1 MLISKIIRR
10 LNSLIATLF
19 LRREF
24 GLLGGIVSIIALFSL
39 LQFFSTLL
47 LSSILR
53 DTEIS
58 VVDSQKIHD
67 QQVVMEQARS
77 ALLMTSDLLN
87 RAGIYFLQDE
97 KVGSVGSWEN
107 LAEEAEV
114 SLKKSQENF
123 QAWQKLHPSEATDLA
138 QNYQMFFNGL
148 NEQLAG
154 LQKSSSIDAFFAVP
168 VQAFQSAF
176 NTSYALYQQ
185 HNEQLTDASGRGLLQ
200 SLSRAQQLFILVS
213 GILLVVAVAVWF
225 TVGRWVIFPLRTLIQ
240 HLHVMAAGDLS
251 HALKTQNSK
260 NREVKQLYDS
270 VQEMQL
276 GLQQLVC
283 EVRESS
289 QTLLLN
295 IGQLAEGNN
304 ELFQQSF
311 SQEQELAG
319 VVQHINF
326 LASRVQ
332 ENNQNA
338 LQANHRAQETR
349 DMVVGGDRIMQTVN
363 TSMQDIVSR
372 SAEMGSIVSMIET
385 VAFQTNILALNAA
398 IEAAHAGHQG
408 RGFAVVAR
416 EVGLLAQQSS
426 DSTQKI
432 QSLISHSLQGIE
444 NGNNAVTELE
454 LQLKNVIT
462 EVVRLSS
469 LLSDISTA
477 SADQDSSVSH
487 VTDRIETL
495 NNAVSK
501 TGMLIKASTETSQRL
516 LNESQRL
523 EKAVTRF
530 QMAS

>member
-1 MLISKIIRR
+1 
-10 LNSLIATLF
+10 
-19 LRREF
+19 
-24 GLLGGIVSIIALFSL
+24 
-39 LQFFSTLL
+39 
-47 LSSILR
+47 
-53 DTEIS
+53 
-58 VVDSQKIHD
+58 
-67 QQVVMEQARS
+67 
-77 ALLMTSDLLN
+77 
-87 RAGIYFLQDE
+87 
-97 KVGSVGSWEN
+97 
-107 LAEEAEV
+107 
-114 SLKKSQENF
+114 
-123 QAWQKLHPSEATDLA
+123 
-138 QNYQMFFNGL
+138 
-148 NEQLAG
+148 
-154 LQKSSSIDAFFAVP
+154 
-168 VQAFQSAF
+168 
-176 NTSYALYQQ
+176 
-185 HNEQLTDASGRGLLQ
+185 
-200 SLSRAQQLFILVS
+200 
-213 GILLVVAVAVWF
+213 
-225 TVGRWVIFPLRTLIQ
+225 
-240 HLHVMAAGDLS
+240 
-251 HALKTQNSK
+251 
-260 NREVKQLYDS
+260 
-270 VQEMQL
+270 
-276 GLQQLVC
+276 
-283 EVRESS
+283 
-289 QTLLLN
+289 
-295 IGQLAEGNN
+295 
-304 ELFQQSF
+304 
-311 SQEQELAG
+311 
-319 VVQHINF
+319 
-326 LASRVQ
+326 
-332 ENNQNA
+332 
-338 LQANHRAQETR
+338 
-349 DMVVGGDRIMQTVN
+349 
-363 TSMQDIVSR
+363 MQDIVSR